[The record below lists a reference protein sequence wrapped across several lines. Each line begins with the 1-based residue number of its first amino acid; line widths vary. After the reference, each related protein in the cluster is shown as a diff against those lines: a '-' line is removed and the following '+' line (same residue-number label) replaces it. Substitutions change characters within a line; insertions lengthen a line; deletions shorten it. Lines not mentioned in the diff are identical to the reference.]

1 MRVLFGHNTDVTVG
15 DKQYHVQTEDRGTG
29 HAVLDTMVYCG
40 GKVVHR
46 RTNSYGDLLPLDAKR
61 EAKLKER
68 LDTQHQSV
76 LKDLQAG
83 KLKPSAGPSR
93 AAGGGQA
100 SQPALHAP
108 TENRTINVEL
118 LNAKSWLSGGR
129 ATLQVAVREDESGAA
144 IPGARVIARLD
155 GAETPT
161 EFSTATGAEGRAQ
174 LGFDMP
180 RLTGADPA
188 LIIEARYGESQGSL
202 RFQLR
207 ARPKA
212 PAR

>member
-1 MRVLFGHNTDVTVG
+1 MLFGHNTDVTVG

-29 HAVLDTMVYCG
+29 HAVLDTLVYCG
-40 GKVVHR
+40 GMVVHR
-46 RTNSYGDLLPLDAKR
+46 RTNSYGDLLPLDTKR

-76 LKDLQAG
+76 LKELRAG
-83 KLKPSAGPSR
+83 KLKPTGATGGAAAVAKSPESPRKGATQSR
-93 AAGGGQA
+93 
-100 SQPALHAP
+100 
-108 TENRTINVEL
+108 EIKVEL
-118 LNAKSWLSGGR
+118 LNGKSWLSGGR
-129 ATLQVAVREDESGAA
+129 ATLQVAVRDESTGAA
-144 IPGARVIARLD
+144 IPGARVIARVD

-180 RLTGADPA
+180 KLSGAETA
-188 LIIEARYGESQGSL
+188 LMIEARYGESQGSL

-207 ARPKA
+207 AKPKA